1 MSRRT
6 APIFLALTMAVAMSL
21 GLFSAQA
28 SAETK
33 NSPVEP
39 STALRPASGPLVG
52 SITVSRG
59 SFVYIRSNIFLG
71 VDTKTLKRGV
81 GYWPGT
87 GRPGSLGNPTFAGH
101 RTAATKPFN
110 LLVNVRN
117 GDRVQIYY
125 GGVKYEYQVF
135 DHFNVK
141 PTDVWIK
148 NGKSFSVFGTRLPT
162 LTLFTCNNG
171 TQSRYAVFAFKI
183 NNGPTKPKVP
193 LPPPPSGGGKP
204 KPPAP
209 SW

>member
-1 MSRRT
+1 MGSRRT
-6 APIFLALTMAVAMSL
+6 VAIFLAATMGL
-21 GLFSAQA
+21 GLFSVEA

-33 NSPVEP
+33 NSPIE
-39 STALRPASGPLVG
+39 SSASLRPASGQLVG
-52 SITVSRG
+52 SISVSRG

-135 DHFNVK
+135 DHFNKAHKGQILIVLYYSCTSRLHLIAT
-141 PTDVWIK
+141 PTSNMSMRVLIP
-148 NGKSFSVFGTRLPT
+148 KSLD
-162 LTLFTCNNG
+162 
-171 TQSRYAVFAFKI
+171 
-183 NNGPTKPKVP
+183 
-193 LPPPPSGGGKP
+193 
-204 KPPAP
+204 
-209 SW
+209 